1 MESEEKSRLDH
12 PPRQPEHQRRQ
23 NKLALVRIILATALV
38 LGLVGLGVS
47 IPKSTTLWWRMPC
60 HVGLVTEQDSSKME
74 AASTEPLQDSLPGL
88 HQHEALEVD
97 NDPTGWVASTFRRLR
112 RQDNSTT
119 SSAPPSTTSTS
130 TTIAPTSTTPPP
142 PPPPTTTTTRPS
154 TSSTSS
160 PPPPPP
166 PPPPSSTTPPP
177 PPPPPTTSAPPPPP
191 PPPSSQPP
199 QITTIP
205 GTSSEPVAPNPAP
218 NPAPTPAPTSS
229 PSVPLVSS
237 GNGNAGGGEPPAP
250 SPTRAPNPPVPTTID
265 GGTFGV

>member
-1 MESEEKSRLDH
+1 MIVMESEEKSRLDH
-12 PPRQPEHQRRQ
+12 PPRQPEHQGRQ
-23 NKLALVRIILATALV
+23 KKLASVRIILVTALV

-60 HVGLVTEQDSSKME
+60 HHVGVVTEQDPSTMD
-74 AASTEPLQDSLPGL
+74 AASAETLQDSLPGL
-88 HQHEALEVD
+88 HQHEAVEVD

-119 SSAPPSTTSTS
+119 SSAPPPPTSTS
-130 TTIAPTSTTPPP
+130 TTIPPTSTTPPP
-142 PPPPTTTTTRPS
+142 PPPPPTTTTKSS

-160 PPPPPP
+160 PPPP

-191 PPPSSQPP
+191 PPPPSSQP

-205 GTSSEPVAPNPAP
+205 GTSSEPVSN

-237 GNGNAGGGEPPAP
+237 GNGNAGGGGSPAP

-265 GGTFGV
+265 GGTFGVV